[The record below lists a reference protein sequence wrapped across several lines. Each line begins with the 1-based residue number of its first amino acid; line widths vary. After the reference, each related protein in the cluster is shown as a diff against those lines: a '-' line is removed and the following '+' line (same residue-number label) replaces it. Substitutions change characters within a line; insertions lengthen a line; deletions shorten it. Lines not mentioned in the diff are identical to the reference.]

1 MELHFERIN
10 REERTSTLGTRAR
23 HSHIRNGN
31 ENAPYGIGG
40 IGLRSVPSP
49 RFFVVVCLHSDVILI
64 YPLRDHLL
72 SISFVIREYLRRPLT
87 AISLAK
93 FVRSSDL
100 MHDIAASVDYMTN
113 DDAALAPRWLETK

>member
-23 HSHIRNGN
+23 QSHIRNGN

-72 SISFVIREYLRRPLT
+72 VQYL
-87 AISLAK
+87 
-93 FVRSSDL
+93 VRYPR
-100 MHDIAASVDYMTN
+100 VP
-113 DDAALAPRWLETK
+113 APPPDRH

>member
-64 YPLRDHLL
+64 RIAPCTVSRSL
-72 SISFVIREYLRRPLT
+72 SEST
-87 AISLAK
+87 C
-93 FVRSSDL
+93 
-100 MHDIAASVDYMTN
+100 AA
-113 DDAALAPRWLETK
+113 P